1 MDQAKH
7 KADSGTRLRRAW
19 NAVMLALEGLDQSPV
34 EDVMDRLDRL
44 ERDTRR
50 GC

>member
-19 NAVMLALEGLDQSPV
+19 NALMRALEGLDRSPV

-44 ERDTRR
+44 ERETHR